1 MHPRRYSLVKCIIFS
16 WLCLLIPAIV
26 TTGTGHAI
34 EIAQNIEL
42 TFDAL
47 VVVSGDGLVH
57 EVLNGLAKHATPEK
71 AFRIPIAPIPAGSGN
86 GLSLNILGLH
96 DGLDPC
102 AAALNVLKGT
112 CSST

>member
-1 MHPRRYSLVKCIIFS
+1 M
-16 WLCLLIPAIV
+16 LISATV
-26 TTGTGHAI
+26 TAKAGHAI
-34 EIAQNIEL
+34 EIAQNLEL
-42 TFDAL
+42 TYDAL

-57 EVLNGLAKHATPEK
+57 EVLNGLAKHATPEQ
-71 AFRIPIAPIPAGSGN
+71 AFSIPIAPIPAGSGN

-112 CSST
+112 CSSI